1 MCCSGECFTLDTEL
15 LCKGLSLLS
24 VDAADDTFARCT
36 MVGELDDGLSLA
48 RKLDVADCLL
58 AVSNVDTGG
67 RAKFK

>member
-1 MCCSGECFTLDTEL
+1 MSCSDECFTLDTQL
-15 LCKGLSLLS
+15 LGKDLSLLS
-24 VDAADDTFARCT
+24 VGVADDTFARCT

-58 AVSNVDTGG
+58 TASNVDIGG